1 MRRSLIAIVLVA
13 GTAASVTSLARAQ
26 SEPSRPAQASPR
38 AALPVRPLA
47 AHGGDA
53 LPIRAITLYRSGV
66 GYFERSGKVAGD
78 DRVSLRI
85 DKDVVNDILK
95 SLVLLDVGGGGVSAV
110 GYGSKEPLLRR
121 LESFGVNI
129 ADNPSMADLMTRLR
143 GARVRLT
150 TAEGPV
156 EGAILGTEMRN
167 APAPRPIE
175 GGGAIAAPA
184 VPEAFINIVT
194 ANGVKSVAVSRV
206 NAYELLDER
215 LSAELNLALVAL
227 AESRDERS
235 ATIDLAFTGA
245 GERAVALGYV
255 HETPV
260 WKTTYRLTLPEDS
273 ASGEAKP
280 RVQGWAI
287 VENTT
292 DEDWREVR
300 LSLASGN
307 PVGFRM
313 DLHEPLFVDRPT
325 LPVPTTMAARAR
337 LYESVEMPFSR
348 DDKVNAG
355 FGPRREAKREAALA
369 SPASAAMDL
378 SRRVLDASGEM
389 VQTGADMARYK
400 ALGSAPI
407 DPGSQSQ
414 ATDAGEAFRY
424 ELRAPVSIERRRS
437 AMLPILGEAL
447 DARRVSIYN
456 ASDNRQHPMRGVE
469 LTNTTGFELTPGPI
483 SVFDGAGYA
492 GDAQIGFTSRGQ
504 QRLLSYAVDLDV
516 RVLADQATTD
526 TVVKARIV
534 GGMVEQQSVSRA
546 TTSYTL
552 INRDGARDRVVLL
565 EQAKRPGWDL
575 RSPEKPSS
583 VSEALNRFEV
593 SLAKAE
599 QKKYDVVEERTNW
612 SRSAVA
618 SFDLPTILAFAQD
631 GKASAAV
638 ADAVRKA
645 ATMQAGLND
654 LQAQAKRIKEEVS
667 AISTDQSRIRSNM
680 QTISKTSDLY
690 ANYMTKLTEQETRL
704 ERLAEQAADIEERS
718 IAAKA
723 ALDAYIADLNVE

>member
-1 MRRSLIAIVLVA
+1 MRRSLLAIVLLA

-26 SEPSRPAQASPR
+26 SEPSRAAQAQTR

-66 GYFERSGKVAGD
+66 GYFERSGKVDGD

-167 APAPRPIE
+167 APAPRPID
-175 GGGAIAAPA
+175 GGGAIAAPGA
-184 VPEAFINIVT
+184 PEAFINIVT

-273 ASGEAKP
+273 ASGESKP

-292 DEDWREVR
+292 DEDWRDVR

-325 LPVPTTMAARAR
+325 LPVPTAMAARAR
-337 LYESVEMPFSR
+337 LYESVEMPLAEADR
-348 DDKVNAG
+348 ANAG
-355 FGPRREAKREAALA
+355 FSAMVQAA
-369 SPASAAMDL
+369 PASVAPGAMPL
-378 SRRVLDASGEM
+378 HRRALDASGEM

-400 ALGSAPI
+400 AMGSAPI
-407 DPGSQSQ
+407 DPGSQAQ
-414 ATDAGEAFRY
+414 AADAGEAFRY

-516 RVLADQATTD
+516 RVLAQEATTE

-552 INRDGARDRVVLL
+552 INRDGARDRVVLV

-599 QKKYDVVEERTNW
+599 QKKFDVVEERTNW

-618 SFDLPTILAFAQD
+618 SFDLPTILAFAKD

-638 ADAVRKA
+638 TDAVKKA
-645 ATMQAGLND
+645 AAMQATLND
-654 LQAQAKRIKEEVS
+654 LQAQTKRIKEEVS

-690 ANYMTKLTEQETRL
+690 ASYMTKLTEQETRL

>member
-1 MRRSLIAIVLVA
+1 MRRSLLAIVLLA

-26 SEPSRPAQASPR
+26 SEPSRAAQAQTR

-156 EGAILGTEMRN
+156 EGAILGTETRL
-167 APAPRPIE
+167 APPPRPIDAS
-175 GGGAIAAPA
+175 GASGPA
-184 VPEAFINIVT
+184 MPETFINIVT

-245 GERAVALGYV
+245 EERAVALGYV

-292 DEDWREVR
+292 DEDWRDVR

-325 LPVPTTMAARAR
+325 LPVPTAMAARAR
-337 LYESVEMPFSR
+337 LYESVEMPFTR

-355 FGPRREAKREAALA
+355 FGPAREELARMGAA
-369 SPASAAMDL
+369 PAAMSP
-378 SRRVLDASGEM
+378 SRRALDASGEM

-407 DPGSQSQ
+407 DPGSQAQ
-414 ATDAGEAFRY
+414 AADAGEAFRY

-516 RVLADQATTD
+516 RVLAQEATTE

-552 INRDGARDRVVLL
+552 INRDGARDRVVLV
-565 EQAKRPGWDL
+565 EQAKRPGWNL

-599 QKKYDVVEERTNW
+599 QKKFDVAEERTNW
-612 SRSAVA
+612 SRSAVT
-618 SFDLPTILAFAQD
+618 SFDLPTILAFAKD
-631 GKASAAV
+631 GKASTAV
-638 ADAVRKA
+638 TEAVKKA
-645 ATMQAGLND
+645 AAMQATLND
-654 LQAQAKRIKEEVS
+654 LQAQSKRVKEEAS

-690 ANYMTKLTEQETRL
+690 ASYMTKLTEQETRL
-704 ERLAEQAADIEERS
+704 ERLAAQAADLEERS